1 MTWTDM
7 LDAASARG
15 STAQAL
21 GRRIRRLRRERD
33 LSQRLLGSL
42 VGVDGSTVAH
52 WELGSRL
59 PSAEALRRCAAVL
72 GSTPLFLVA
81 GRDDGPHQHESVLQE
96 LGELFGVSSAS
107 DSIQEWPPAMVQA
120 FDAWA
125 TFTTAPTAENLEA
138 MVATLPAA
146 DARIAAAL
154 RVIRSGRPK
163 IVAWYLHATDAM
175 LDAVED
181 TVWRIDDAHDHHG
194 TP

>member
-1 MTWTDM
+1 MAL
-7 LDAASARG
+7 LDAASARD
-15 STAQAL
+15 STAQVL

-72 GSTPLFLVA
+72 GSTPLYLVA
-81 GRDDGPHQHESVLQE
+81 GRDDAPRHHNSALHD
-96 LGELFGVSSAS
+96 LGALFGVSSAS

-146 DARIAAAL
+146 DARITAAL
-154 RVIRSGRPK
+154 QVIRSGRRGV
-163 IVAWYLHATDAM
+163 IGWYLHATDTM
-175 LDAVED
+175 LDAMED
-181 TVWRIDDAHDHHG
+181 AIRRASDPHD
-194 TP
+194 